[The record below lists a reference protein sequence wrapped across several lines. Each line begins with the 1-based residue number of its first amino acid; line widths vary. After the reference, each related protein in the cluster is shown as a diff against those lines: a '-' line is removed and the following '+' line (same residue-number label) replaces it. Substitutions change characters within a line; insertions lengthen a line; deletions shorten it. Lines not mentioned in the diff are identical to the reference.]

1 MLPAGP
7 VHPAPAAAEHRVI
20 DGHARIS
27 ARLGH
32 QQDRQLR
39 DRQAELVKFPAGPLR
54 LMNRPCCL
62 ETVTLSHLSQKLSL
76 IAADSIPHLRQ

>member
-20 DGHARIS
+20 DGHTHIS

-39 DRQAELVKFPAGPLR
+39 DRQAELIEFPAGPAEEVV
-54 LMNRPCCL
+54 RPVMRPGML
-62 ETVTLSHLSQKLSL
+62 Q
-76 IAADSIPHLRQ
+76 AAA